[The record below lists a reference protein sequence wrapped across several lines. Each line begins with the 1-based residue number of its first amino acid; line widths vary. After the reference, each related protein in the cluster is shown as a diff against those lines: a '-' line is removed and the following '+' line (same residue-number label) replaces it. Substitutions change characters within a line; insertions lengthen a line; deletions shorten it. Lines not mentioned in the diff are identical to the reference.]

1 MPEPSLIS
9 PATVR
14 QVKTPYETTFTSE
27 QMALFVRELKRF
39 SPLVSGPN
47 PVPVTTTFEPPALP
61 TSGLIERREG
71 VSTR

>member
-27 QMALFVRELKRF
+27 QIALFVRELKRF

-61 TSGLIERREG
+61 TSGLI
-71 VSTR
+71 